1 MTFSLKPTAALSALA
16 ILASAGAAVAQD
28 DLTLRFSHLFPQT
41 HYLWEQGGKVFT
53 DKLAEATDGA
63 IETTV
68 FPAAQLGKDPLAV
81 LQSGLADIVT
91 LVPSYS
97 PEKLPLTSVSELPG
111 FHNTTCEGVN
121 RLWPVI
127 QDGGPL
133 DQAEYEPLGIHVLFV
148 AHQPTYKLLNA
159 KAEVSDMAGLGG
171 LKIRANGAS
180 IGNLVRS
187 AGGIPISMPSG
198 EVYDSLSRGTIDS
211 TLLPY
216 YTLPIYGLDEVV
228 TQVYEG
234 PAFGGGPVIYAMT
247 SRGWDGLTE
256 DQKAL
261 FTEAASEAQQTLC
274 SYQDELE
281 ASDRQAAIDGGKI
294 AIHEATAED
303 LAAWQAKFDEVSQ
316 GWADEMEA
324 QGRPGQT
331 ILDAYTAAAE

>member
-1 MTFSLKPTAALSALA
+1 MRISLKPVASLSVIA
-16 ILASAGAAVAQD
+16 IIASGGASVAQD
-28 DLTLRFSHLFPQT
+28 KLSLRVSHLFPQT

-53 DKLAEATDGA
+53 DKLAEATGDA

-68 FPAAQLGKDPLAV
+68 FPAAQLGKDPFAV

-111 FHNTTCEGVN
+111 FHNTACEGAA
-121 RLWPVI
+121 RLWQVI
-127 QDGGPL
+127 QDGAPL
-133 DQAEYEPLGIHVLFV
+133 NEAEYAPLGIHVLFV
-148 AHQPTYKLLNA
+148 AHQPTYKLLTS
-159 KAEVSDMAGLGG
+159 KAEVADMAGFGG

-187 AGGIPISMPSG
+187 AGGIAISMPSG
-198 EVYDSLSRGTIDS
+198 EVYDSLSRGTIDG

-247 SRGWDGLTE
+247 SKGWDGLSD

-261 FTEAASEAQQTLC
+261 FTAAATEAQSTLC
-274 SYQDELE
+274 AYQDELE
-281 ASDRQAAIDGGKI
+281 ATDRQTAIDSGKI
-294 AIHEATAED
+294 TLHEVGPDD
-303 LAAWQAKFDEVSQ
+303 LTAWQAKFDEVSQ

-324 QGRPGQT
+324 QGRPGQS
-331 ILDAYTAAAE
+331 ILDAYRDAEG

>member
-1 MTFSLKPTAALSALA
+1 MTDSPKPIAALSALA
-16 ILASAGAAVAQD
+16 ILASGGASVAQD
-28 DLTLRFSHLFPQT
+28 NLSLRFSHLFPQT

-53 DKLAEATDGA
+53 DKLAEATGGA

-68 FPAAQLGKDPLAV
+68 FPAAQLGKDPFAV

-111 FHNTTCEGVN
+111 FHNTACQGVA
-121 RLWPVI
+121 RLWPI
-127 QDGGPL
+127 MQDGAPL
-133 DQAEYEPLGIHVLFV
+133 DQAEYDPLGIHVLFV
-148 AHQPTYKLLNA
+148 AHQPTYKLLTS
-159 KAEVSDMAGLGG
+159 KAEVSDMAGFSG

-187 AGGIPISMPSG
+187 AGGIAISMPSG
-198 EVYDSLSRGTIDS
+198 EVYDSMSRGTIDG

-228 TQVYEG
+228 RQIYEG

-247 SRGWDGLTE
+247 SKGWDGLNE

-261 FTEAASEAQQTLC
+261 FTDAAAEAQQTLC
-274 SYQDELE
+274 AYQDELE
-281 ASDRQAAIDGGKI
+281 ATDRQTAIDSGKI
-294 AIHEATAED
+294 TLHEASPDD
-303 LAAWQAKFDEVSQ
+303 LAAWQVKFDEVSQ

-324 QGRPGQT
+324 QGRPGRA